1 VTHEQRIAE
10 HYAESTE
17 CVARSR
23 LRQAKPFGRTSNM
36 ALDEQLLKHDQQI
49 QVSGA
54 MIDFLHRV
62 EEYHEFD
69 QSSYG
74 SYVARVDR
82 KVLAGSDYVRLIGV
96 AFARRSH
103 NRWRKAM
110 PKISGGCLCGAVR
123 YECNAE
129 PLGTAICHCTH
140 CQSVS
145 GSAFSVNVVVPA
157 PRLTWQGQSLAS
169 YADKGESG
177 KPLSRKFCR
186 NCGSSLATE
195 TEALP
200 GAIIIKAGTLDDKS
214 WLKPN
219 YHLWTNSAQPWVRI
233 EPGAT
238 TFSKGRT

>member
-1 VTHEQRIAE
+1 MVTRCRCEL
-10 HYAESTE
+10 TKT
-17 CVARSR
+17 AR
-23 LRQAKPFGRTSNM
+23 ADPFLWKFTNSPWTG
-36 ALDEQLLKHDQQI
+36 
-49 QVSGA
+49 
-54 MIDFLHRV
+54 
-62 EEYHEFD
+62 
-69 QSSYG
+69 
-74 SYVARVDR
+74 R
-82 KVLAGSDYVRLIGV
+82 KVRGWRLVDGFFVSPPLASSRVAEGSRCSATDKGGLFPLTY
-96 AFARRSH
+96 
-103 NRWRKAM
+103 RWRKTM

-140 CQSVS
+140 CQKVA
-145 GSAFSVNVVVPA
+145 GSAFAVNVVVPA
-157 PRLTWQGQSLAS
+157 PSLTWQGQSLAS

-195 TEALP
+195 TEALL

-219 YHLWTNSAQPWVRI
+219 YHIWTNSAQPWVRI

>member
-1 VTHEQRIAE
+1 
-10 HYAESTE
+10 
-17 CVARSR
+17 
-23 LRQAKPFGRTSNM
+23 
-36 ALDEQLLKHDQQI
+36 
-49 QVSGA
+49 
-54 MIDFLHRV
+54 
-62 EEYHEFD
+62 
-69 QSSYG
+69 
-74 SYVARVDR
+74 
-82 KVLAGSDYVRLIGV
+82 
-96 AFARRSH
+96 
-103 NRWRKAM
+103 M

-140 CQSVS
+140 CQKVS

-157 PRLTWQGQSLAS
+157 PSLTLQGQSLAS

-219 YHLWTNSAQPWVRI
+219 YHIWTRSAQPWVQI
-233 EPGAT
+233 PSDAK
-238 TFSKGRT
+238 TFPKGRT

>member
-1 VTHEQRIAE
+1 
-10 HYAESTE
+10 
-17 CVARSR
+17 
-23 LRQAKPFGRTSNM
+23 
-36 ALDEQLLKHDQQI
+36 
-49 QVSGA
+49 
-54 MIDFLHRV
+54 
-62 EEYHEFD
+62 
-69 QSSYG
+69 
-74 SYVARVDR
+74 
-82 KVLAGSDYVRLIGV
+82 
-96 AFARRSH
+96 
-103 NRWRKAM
+103 M

-140 CQSVS
+140 CQKVS

-157 PRLTWQGQSLAS
+157 PSLTWAGQSLAS

-200 GAIIIKAGTLDDKS
+200 GAIIVKAGTLDDKS

-219 YHLWTNSAQPWVRI
+219 YGPTPRSHGYELSQARRHFQKAEPEDQAIRMMSALPPRAPSYHV
-233 EPGAT
+233 AA
-238 TFSKGRT
+238 K

>member
-1 VTHEQRIAE
+1 
-10 HYAESTE
+10 
-17 CVARSR
+17 
-23 LRQAKPFGRTSNM
+23 
-36 ALDEQLLKHDQQI
+36 
-49 QVSGA
+49 
-54 MIDFLHRV
+54 
-62 EEYHEFD
+62 
-69 QSSYG
+69 
-74 SYVARVDR
+74 
-82 KVLAGSDYVRLIGV
+82 
-96 AFARRSH
+96 
-103 NRWRKAM
+103 M

-123 YECNAE
+123 YESNAE

-140 CQSVS
+140 CQKVS

-157 PRLTWQGQSLAS
+157 PSLTWQGQSLAS

-219 YHLWTNSAQPWVRI
+219 YHIWTNSAQPWVRI

-238 TFSKGRT
+238 AFSKGRT

>member
-1 VTHEQRIAE
+1 MQ
-10 HYAESTE
+10 
-17 CVARSR
+17 C
-23 LRQAKPFGRTSNM
+23 RTIGNGN
-36 ALDEQLLKHDQQI
+36 LP
-49 QVSGA
+49 
-54 MIDFLHRV
+54 LHPL
-62 EEYHEFD
+62 
-69 QSSYG
+69 S
-74 SYVARVDR
+74 
-82 KVLAGSDYVRLIGV
+82 KGV
-96 AFARRSH
+96 WLGILGERRRS
-103 NRWRKAM
+103 
-110 PKISGGCLCGAVR
+110 S
-123 YECNAE
+123 AE
-129 PLGTAICHCTH
+129 LDVAGE
-140 CQSVS
+140 
-145 GSAFSVNVVVPA
+145 
-157 PRLTWQGQSLAS
+157 SLAS

>member
-1 VTHEQRIAE
+1 MLRDVSLASHAKLFDPRTNSI
-10 HYAESTE
+10 
-17 CVARSR
+17 R
-23 LRQAKPFGRTSNM
+23 LGRLVPAHS
-36 ALDEQLLKHDQQI
+36 
-49 QVSGA
+49 
-54 MIDFLHRV
+54 
-62 EEYHEFD
+62 
-69 QSSYG
+69 
-74 SYVARVDR
+74 
-82 KVLAGSDYVRLIGV
+82 LIHG
-96 AFARRSH
+96 
-103 NRWRKAM
+103 RKAV

-140 CQSVS
+140 CQKVS

-157 PRLTWQGQSLAS
+157 PSVTWQGQGLAS

-186 NCGSSLATE
+186 NCGSSVATE
-195 TEALP
+195 TGALP

-219 YHLWTNSAQPWVRI
+219 YHIWTNSAQPWVRI

-238 TFSKGRT
+238 TFLKGRT

>member
-1 VTHEQRIAE
+1 
-10 HYAESTE
+10 
-17 CVARSR
+17 
-23 LRQAKPFGRTSNM
+23 LG
-36 ALDEQLLKHDQQI
+36 
-49 QVSGA
+49 
-54 MIDFLHRV
+54 
-62 EEYHEFD
+62 
-69 QSSYG
+69 YG
-74 SYVARVDR
+74 NYVADR
-82 KVLAGSDYVRLIGV
+82 SKSPWLASCGRICRFAAAGIVTV
-96 AFARRSH
+96 AEGPRRSATDKGGLFPLTY
-103 NRWRKAM
+103 RWRKAM
-110 PKISGGCLCGAVR
+110 PKVSGGCLCGAVR

-140 CQSVS
+140 CQKVS

-157 PRLTWQGQSLAS
+157 PSLTWQGQSLAS

-219 YHLWTNSAQPWVRI
+219 YHIWTNSAQPWVRI

>member
-1 VTHEQRIAE
+1 
-10 HYAESTE
+10 
-17 CVARSR
+17 VACSCISFRYFVETY
-23 LRQAKPFGRTSNM
+23 LR
-36 ALDEQLLKHDQQI
+36 
-49 QVSGA
+49 
-54 MIDFLHRV
+54 
-62 EEYHEFD
+62 
-69 QSSYG
+69 
-74 SYVARVDR
+74 
-82 KVLAGSDYVRLIGV
+82 
-96 AFARRSH
+96 RR
-103 NRWRKAM
+103 AM
-110 PKISGGCLCGAVR
+110 PKISGGCLCGTVR
-123 YECNAE
+123 YECSAE

-140 CQSVS
+140 CQKVS

-157 PRLTWQGQSLAS
+157 PSLTWQGQSLAS

-177 KPLSRKFCR
+177 RPLSRKFCR

-219 YHLWTNSAQPWVRI
+219 YHIWTNSAQPWVRI

>member
-1 VTHEQRIAE
+1 
-10 HYAESTE
+10 
-17 CVARSR
+17 
-23 LRQAKPFGRTSNM
+23 
-36 ALDEQLLKHDQQI
+36 
-49 QVSGA
+49 
-54 MIDFLHRV
+54 
-62 EEYHEFD
+62 
-69 QSSYG
+69 
-74 SYVARVDR
+74 
-82 KVLAGSDYVRLIGV
+82 
-96 AFARRSH
+96 
-103 NRWRKAM
+103 M

-123 YECNAE
+123 YECSAE

-140 CQSVS
+140 CQKVS

-157 PRLTWQGQSLAS
+157 PSLTWQGQSLAS

-200 GAIIIKAGTLDDKS
+200 GAIIIKAGSLDDKS

-233 EPGAT
+233 EPGAKT
-238 TFSKGRT
+238 HFQKVGPERTRAASRASSPCQGECLSISQIESCASHRSELDRLMSAVVKSGHMRCKR

>member
-1 VTHEQRIAE
+1 MEGFVVSPPLASSRVAE
-10 HYAESTE
+10 G
-17 CVARSR
+17 
-23 LRQAKPFGRTSNM
+23 P
-36 ALDEQLLKHDQQI
+36 
-49 QVSGA
+49 
-54 MIDFLHRV
+54 
-62 EEYHEFD
+62 
-69 QSSYG
+69 
-74 SYVARVDR
+74 
-82 KVLAGSDYVRLIGV
+82 
-96 AFARRSH
+96 RRSATDKGGSFPLTY
-103 NRWRKAM
+103 RWRKAM
-110 PKISGGCLCGAVR
+110 PKVSGGCLCGAVR

-140 CQSVS
+140 CQKVS

-157 PRLTWQGQSLAS
+157 PSLTWQGQSLAS

-219 YHLWTNSAQPWVRI
+219 YHIWTNSAQPWVRI

-238 TFSKGRT
+238 TFPKGRT